1 MKRVIKFWNKF
12 SDKGFS
18 DCGTEYEVLP
28 ILVNDDAGAKELRA
42 IAKQLGIN
50 TQGRKVIEYPAH
62 TGYRQGATHMTHSI
76 ATGEKTEPKFFEKK
90 EYDWHLGFVTLNEKA
105 GILKPVAKLGKRV
118 TRDQVRDILSDRA
131 YGLDD
136 VGDFS
141 MIPSKTDNRIIMSGW
156 HYYHEIKMLGYDMD
170 QFERLATGHRKSQ
183 DGNREFYDGVFRCDH
198 CGTWDSNDS
207 GYTYNYRIMDGEQ
220 LGLNCGCAHEHAK
233 ESFVEMVNDHK
244 QFIEREA
251 ASELE
256 DDGMIEHVERF
267 IGGMT
272 DGRGGWYGGES
283 TREGT
288 PEGVLKEFLAKEP
301 KSKFVMSHDESG
313 QFQSYFSIWRVTK
326 KGLNKNNKRQ
336 AA

>member
-12 SDKGFS
+12 DKGATFN
-18 DCGTEYEVLP
+18 DCGTQYEILP
-28 ILVNDDAGAKELRA
+28 ILVDDNAGNAELRA
-42 IAKQLGIN
+42 IAKQLGIE
-50 TQGRKVIEYPAH
+50 TRGRKIETPPVSNYRGKTNVTHAIK
-62 TGYRQGATHMTHSI
+62 TGT
-76 ATGEKTEPKFFEKK
+76 KTEPKFFEKR
-90 EYDWHLGFVTLNEKA
+90 EYEWYLGFVTLNESD
-105 GILKPVAKLGKRV
+105 GILEPVAKIGKRI
-118 TRDQVRDILSDRA
+118 TREQATQIIEECA

-141 MIPSKTDNRIIMSGW
+141 MTSKHDLRIIMEQW
-156 HYYHEIKMLGYDMD
+156 NYYHEIKMLGYDLD
-170 QFERLATGHRKSQ
+170 KFERMVTRKRASQ
-183 DGNREFYDGVFRCDH
+183 DGDREFNDGVFRCGE
-198 CGTWDSNDS
+198 CGTWDHNDS

-220 LGLNCGCAHEHAK
+220 LGLNCGCAHERAK
-233 ESFVEMVNDHK
+233 ENFSEMANDPK

-256 DDGMIEHVERF
+256 DDGMLEHVERF

-272 DGRGGWYGGES
+272 DGRGGFYGGES

-288 PEGVLKEFLAKEP
+288 PEGVLNEMLVKEP

-326 KGLNKNNKRQ
+326 KALSKNSKR

>member
-28 ILVNDDAGAKELRA
+28 ILVDDSAGEKELRA
-42 IAKQLGIN
+42 IAKNLGIN
-50 TQGRKVIEYPAH
+50 TQGRKVITFDAP
-62 TGYRQGATHMTHSI
+62 TGYRRNATQATHAI
-76 ATGEKTEPKFFEKK
+76 KTGEQTEPKFHKQER
-90 EYDWHLGFVTLNEKA
+90 YDWFLGFVTLNETD
-105 GILKPVAKLGKRV
+105 GILKPSEKLNKRV
-118 TRDQVRDILSDRA
+118 TRDQVRDIIDARA
-131 YGLDD
+131 YGLAD

-141 MIPSKTDNRIIMSGW
+141 MIASKKDTRIIMSGW
-156 HYYHEIKMLGYDMD
+156 NYYHEIKMLGYDMA
-170 QFERLATGHRKSQ
+170 QFERLATGHNSKQ
-183 DGNREFYDGVFRCDH
+183 DGNREFEDGCFSCSH

-233 ESFVEMVNDHK
+233 ESFAEMANDPK

-272 DGRGGWYGGES
+272 DGRGGFYGGES

-288 PEGVLKEFLAKEP
+288 PAGVMAEFLAKEP

-313 QFQSYFSIWRVTK
+313 QFQSYFSIWRITAK
-326 KGLNKNNKRQ
+326 ALKNNNKRK